1 MDLSKI
7 NILIENKKNEL
18 FLTLLNRNIN
28 NDDIN
33 LYIQFFNSLIEDDQL
48 YYIKAMIND
57 RNFDFINDYYFNTYF
72 DLSKDHLKI
81 MS

>member
-57 RNFDFINDYYFNTYF
+57 RNFD
-72 DLSKDHLKI
+72 LSKDHLKI